1 MSVRLSWGSQNA
13 AIAESVKVYRSATP
27 MDPNALPAPLATLAG
42 SAVTYDDDT
51 IVRNT
56 TAYYRVGIVRGTE
69 EMLSPE
75 FIMGHYPDSGPGP
88 KTLLRGNW
96 NCGYFGTIGSSLM
109 PSISD
114 TTAQLGLT
122 GLSIPGD
129 TNLTLWHKFIR
140 NGKIIFVPN
149 YSHALSV
156 TWIQLYN
163 FGLVFGRDDT
173 GSLPVDITTL
183 AGYTGLVNQNRQVT
197 FAGYNFRVRL
207 PKWSDKP
214 TNVYATGADLVTNE
228 WIDLMGRLG
237 ITNTATTPQDK
248 WNDVAAPTTSNG
260 NVGSQ
265 NFLSA
270 SNNIISPGASY
281 WDNYTTQ
288 PCQAGTATGSRSF
301 NWLPF
306 FELVL

>member
-13 AIAESVKVYRSATP
+13 AIADSVKVYRSDTP
-27 MDPNALPAPLATLAG
+27 MDPNTMPAPLATVAG

-56 TAYYRVGIVRGTE
+56 TAYYRVGIVRGAE

-96 NCGYFGTIGSSLM
+96 KCGYFGTVTASLM
-109 PSISD
+109 PAISE
-114 TTAQLGLT
+114 TLSQLGIT
-122 GLSIPGD
+122 GVATPADG
-129 TNLTLWHKFIR
+129 NLTFWHKFIR
-140 NGKIIFVPN
+140 NGKILFVPN
-149 YSHALSV
+149 YSFALSI

-163 FGLVFGRDDT
+163 YGVVYGTNDN
-173 GSLPVDITTL
+173 GSLPVDITTFQ
-183 AGYTGLVNQNRQVT
+183 GYTGLVNQNRQVT
-197 FAGYNFRVRL
+197 FGSYAFRPRL

-214 TNVYATGADLVTNE
+214 TNVYIAPADMAVSE
-228 WIDLMGRLG
+228 WNDLMARLG
-237 ITNTATTPQDK
+237 TNSVTAPQDK
-248 WNDVAAPTTSNG
+248 WGDATPSATNSQ
-260 NVGSQ
+260 VGSQ
-265 NFLSA
+265 NFSSA
-270 SNNIISPGASY
+270 ANNIVSTGGSN
-281 WDNYTTQ
+281 WDAYTTQ
-288 PCQAGTATGSRSF
+288 PCQTGTAAGSRSF